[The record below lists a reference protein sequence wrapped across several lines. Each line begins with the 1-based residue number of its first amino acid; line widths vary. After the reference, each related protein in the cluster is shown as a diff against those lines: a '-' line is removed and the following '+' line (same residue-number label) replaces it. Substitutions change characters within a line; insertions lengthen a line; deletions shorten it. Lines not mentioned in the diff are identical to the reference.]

1 MAIVKDKQL
10 SNIKLAEVRQKQQ
23 FDQALNAKEFAVL
36 AGISYATARQWFHR
50 QGFPAL
56 QGLVFWQDFVAW
68 RQRQHGLASEPAPAP
83 KTKTISLESLPEK
96 ARRLLQQV

>member
-1 MAIVKDKQL
+1 M
-10 SNIKLAEVRQKQQ
+10 
-23 FDQALNAKEFAVL
+23 L

-56 QGLVFWQDFVAW
+56 QGLVFWQDFVTW
-68 RQRQHGLASEPAPAP
+68 RQRQHGLAAEPAPAP
-83 KTKTISLESLPEK
+83 KTISLEALPEK

>member
-1 MAIVKDKQL
+1 MVKDKQL

-56 QGLVFWQDFVAW
+56 QGLVFWQDFVTW

>member
-1 MAIVKDKQL
+1 MAMVKYKQL

-56 QGLVFWQDFVAW
+56 QGLVFWQDFVTW
-68 RQRQHGLASEPAPAP
+68 RQRQHGLAAEPAH
-83 KTKTISLESLPEK
+83 TLKTISPDTLPEK

>member
-1 MAIVKDKQL
+1 MAMVKDKQL

-56 QGLVFWQDFVAW
+56 QGLVFWQDFVTW

>member
-50 QGFPAL
+50 Q
-56 QGLVFWQDFVAW
+56 
-68 RQRQHGLASEPAPAP
+68 
-83 KTKTISLESLPEK
+83 
-96 ARRLLQQV
+96 

>member
-56 QGLVFWQDFVAW
+56 QGLVFWQDFVTW
-68 RQRQHGLASEPAPAP
+68 RQRQHGLASEPAPAL
-83 KTKTISLESLPEK
+83 KTISPDTLPEK